1 MDKSIKLW
9 QLTGIATV
17 FTFICSLFLPF
28 KTITPNTTIFTYE
41 VLYNKFIEL
50 LNFIIHMSFTNS
62 FTSYI
67 LNYAEFMAF
76 ILLFISLIGILWN
89 SLSKNILLTIIS
101 TLFYIPTIFVFV
113 FNLSNSANIISY
125 GSGYYLII
133 ISISLSILIIIQNRI
148 FSTN

>member
-17 FTFICSLFLPF
+17 FTFIYSLFLPF

-67 LNYAEFMAF
+67 LNYA
-76 ILLFISLIGILWN
+76 
-89 SLSKNILLTIIS
+89 
-101 TLFYIPTIFVFV
+101 
-113 FNLSNSANIISY
+113 
-125 GSGYYLII
+125 
-133 ISISLSILIIIQNRI
+133 
-148 FSTN
+148 